1 MHELVIVHPI
11 IIKGPASSADKEER
25 LERYVENGGPCI
37 MYCGETYAVVA
48 CCDSWKAADE
58 LAEKLQAEG
67 WGTVTHTHMTNATFE
82 RTFGRG
88 NG

>member
-1 MHELVIVHPI
+1 
-11 IIKGPASSADKEER
+11 
-25 LERYVENGGPCI
+25 